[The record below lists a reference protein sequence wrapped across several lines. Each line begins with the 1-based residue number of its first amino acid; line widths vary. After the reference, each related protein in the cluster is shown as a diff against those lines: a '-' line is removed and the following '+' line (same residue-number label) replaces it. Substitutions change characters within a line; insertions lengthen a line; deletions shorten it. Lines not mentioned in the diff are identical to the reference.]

1 MESPVTAAKALRR
14 TRPWRVALLAV
25 MAASVASLGLA
36 PMTAAAAAVPQAPSV
51 VLAQPTFTGYESDF
65 DETGFNYWTADFTFQ
80 WTVSAPAGVCAQ
92 TLTFADYDTLGG
104 DVDPVLGDSETVTLP
119 NTARS
124 YAAHSDAYDFMR
136 SGYSAVIR
144 ITDCNGKNVTSNP
157 VHAVVLPGEDTD
169 AAMGYS
175 KGWSVSHCTCFS
187 GGTTHFTTTKN
198 ATVTFRTATPIDAS
212 GVRLALI
219 MAKAPNRG
227 SAAVYVD
234 GVLKATISTYSKT
247 NVNRAIVYQLLLP
260 GSATHVVKVVN
271 LATAGHPRIDV
282 DATLNGG

>member
-1 MESPVTAAKALRR
+1 MEPPVNVAKALRR
-14 TRPWRVALLAV
+14 TLRWRAALLAV
-25 MAASVASLGLA
+25 MAASVAALGLV
-36 PMTAAAAAVPQAPSV
+36 PMSATAAVLPPAPTV
-51 VLAQPTFTGYESDF
+51 TLLQPTFAGYESDF
-65 DETGFNYWTADFTFQ
+65 DESGFNYWTADVTLQ
-80 WTVSAPAGVCAQ
+80 WTVSSPAGVCAQ

-124 YAAHSDAYDFMR
+124 YAAHTDAYDFMR

-144 ITDCNGKNVTSNP
+144 ITDCKGKKVTSNP

-169 AAMGYS
+169 SALSYS
-175 KGWSVSHCTCFS
+175 PGWSVSHCTCFS

-198 ATVTFRTATPIDAS
+198 AAVTFRTAKPIDAS
-212 GVRLALI
+212 GVRLVLI

-234 GVLKATISTYSKT
+234 GVWKANISTYSKT

-260 GSATHVVKVVN
+260 GSATHLVKVVN

-282 DATLNGG
+282 DATVNGG